1 MPTPVTLR
9 TGDGL
14 TLAAELAVAAESPP
28 RAGCVLCHPH
38 PLYGG
43 DMYSIVVGALFDA
56 LPRLGVTCLRFD
68 FRGAG
73 RSEGVHADGDL
84 ERLDVRTAL
93 DAVEQEVPAGTPIV
107 LAGWSFGADVALS
120 VDDPRVAAWLAVAP
134 PLRYGRDLEA
144 VAHAGRPKRFVLAQH
159 DEIRTPAEV
168 EAEVAPWECASTVVV
183 TGASHFFIG
192 RTDRVV
198 AAAADLFDTLT
209 AGPAS

>member
-1 MPTPVTLR
+1 MPAPVTLR
-9 TGDGL
+9 TSDGL
-14 TLAAELAVAAESPP
+14 ALAAELAVAAESPR
-28 RAGCVLCHPH
+28 RARCVLCHPH

-43 DMYSIVVGALFDA
+43 DMYSIVIGALFEA

-73 RSEGVHADGDL
+73 RSEGVHAGGDL
-84 ERLDVRTAL
+84 ERLDVHAAL
-93 DAVEQEVPAGTPIV
+93 DSVEQEAPAGTPIV

-120 VDDPRVAAWLAVAP
+120 VDDPRIAAWLAVAP

-144 VAHAGRPKRFVLAQH
+144 VAHDARPKRFVLAQH

-168 EAEVAPWECASTVVV
+168 EAEVAQWECASTVVV

-192 RTDRVV
+192 RTDHVV
-198 AAAADLFDTLT
+198 AAATDLFDTLT

>member
-1 MPTPVTLR
+1 MPTPLTLH

-14 TLAAELAVAAESPP
+14 ALAAELAVAAGDAP

-73 RSEGVHADGDL
+73 RSEGAHADGDL
-84 ERLDVRTAL
+84 ERLDVRAAL
-93 DAVEQEVPAGTPIV
+93 DVVEQEVPAGTPIV

-120 VDDPRVAAWLAVAP
+120 VDDGRVGAWLAVAP
-134 PLRYGRDLEA
+134 PLRYGHDLAA
-144 VAHAGRPKRFVLAQH
+144 VAQSARPKRFVLAQH
-159 DEIRTPAEV
+159 DEVRAPAEV
-168 EAEVAPWECASTVVV
+168 EAEIAQWECASAVVV

-198 AAAADLFDTLT
+198 AAAADLFETLT